1 MGCGS
6 WSRDSFV
13 NYSKT
18 KGVTCDSSGSIIGD
32 YTSQDMFKARSIDA
46 SLSPKNIMREC
57 CDTEEHP
64 TTIPVILAL
73 DVTGSMGKAA
83 VEVAKKLNSVMTRL
97 YEELSDVEFAVM
109 GVGDLAYDSFP
120 IQLSQFESDIRI
132 AESLDK
138 VFFEY
143 GGGGNGYE
151 SYSVAWYMGLH
162 HTKLDCWNRNKR
174 GIIITM
180 GDEKLNPYLPQ
191 GGLEGLTGDSLEGD
205 IQTGNLFE
213 EAVRKYDIYHID
225 VLHSD
230 FSRSISKEVKKSFET
245 VIGSQHF
252 KEASID
258 DIEDTI
264 VNIIINSQKNIQS
277 AESMVLAAV
286 TSEGISW

>member
-13 NYSKT
+13 NYSNT

-109 GVGDLAYDSFP
+109 GVGDLAYDIYP

-191 GGLEGLTGDSLEGD
+191 GKLQGLTGDSLEKD
-205 IQTGNLFE
+205 IETTDLFDDV
-213 EAVRKYDIYHID
+213 VRKYDIYHIN
-225 VLHSD
+225 VLHSVY
-230 FSRSISKEVKKSFET
+230 SRNNASTVKESFVS

-264 VNIIINSQKNIQS
+264 VNIIINSQKNIQPV
-277 AESMVLAAV
+277 EPMGLAAV

>member
-13 NYSKT
+13 NYSNI

-109 GVGDLAYDSFP
+109 GVGDLAYDIYP

-191 GGLEGLTGDSLEGD
+191 GKLQGLTGDSLEKD
-205 IQTGNLFE
+205 IETTDLFDDV
-213 EAVRKYDIYHID
+213 VRKYDIYHIN
-225 VLHSD
+225 VLHSVY
-230 FSRSISKEVKKSFET
+230 SRNNASTVKESFVS

-258 DIEDTI
+258 DIEDAI

-277 AESMVLAAV
+277 VEPMVLADA